1 MAATVSTATSAGNAL
16 GEDLAVPPGV
26 DRGST
31 ARAIPGARAERY
43 ARREVASNPASDSAR
58 PLRPAPLLIDAA
70 LAVVAFAGSLAF
82 IAASDDGEGLD
93 AVNVLLSA
101 LASLPLVARRVSPV
115 AVFVLTALASAVLY
129 GVTDVDGPPLG
140 PTLALY
146 TMAAAGDESRTRNL
160 STLGLAG
167 VLLVLHAMANGL
179 RNDAF
184 PGTELVFGVLVWGG
198 AWLAGDRTRLRRERI
213 AQLEERA
220 LRAEREAERERRLA
234 AAEERSRI
242 ARDLHDS
249 AGHAI
254 NVILVHAGAARL
266 RKDDDPQALR
276 EAFATI
282 EQVARETVGEI
293 DQMVGALREDGER
306 PEGEVE
312 PPAGLSALDALVE
325 RHRSAGMEVTTAV
338 RGDRRPLPPAVD
350 RGAYRILQEALTN
363 AARHG
368 DGDAEVEVAFGRD
381 ALELNVANTI
391 GRAGDSAGG
400 GHGLI
405 GMRERATLLGGSL
418 DAGARNGR
426 FHVHARLPVAEHRP

>member
-1 MAATVSTATSAGNAL
+1 MSVENAL

-26 DRGST
+26 DTGSA

-43 ARREVASNPASDSAR
+43 ARLDVASHPAT
-58 PLRPAPLLIDAA
+58 APVRRHLTIDAA
-70 LAVVAFAGSLAF
+70 IALAAFAASLALLAVGESE
-82 IAASDDGEGLD
+82 DGGGAPD
-93 AVNVLLSA
+93 ALGVLLTA
-101 LASLPLVARRVSPV
+101 VASLPLVARRRAPV
-115 AVFVLTALASAVLY
+115 AVFVLTAAASALLF
-129 GVTDVDGPPLG
+129 GVAEPAGPPVG

-146 TMAAAGDESRTRNL
+146 FMAVDADESRARARLTLAVVGTMLAVHVIASGLGRN
-160 STLGLAG
+160 
-167 VLLVLHAMANGL
+167 
-179 RNDAF
+179 AF
-184 PGTELVFGVLVWGG
+184 PGLEIVFGVLVWGG
-198 AWLAGDRTRLRRERI
+198 AWLAGDRARLRRERL
-213 AQLEERA
+213 AELEERA

-266 RKDDDPQALR
+266 RKDDDPEALR

-293 DQMVGALREDGER
+293 DQMVGALREDGEQ

-325 RHRSAGMEVTTAV
+325 RHRSAGMDVTTAV

-368 DGDAEVEVAFGRD
+368 GGDAEVEIAFGHD
-381 ALELNVANTI
+381 ALELHIANPI
-391 GRAGDSAGG
+391 RGDGDAGAPAGG

-405 GMRERATLLGGSL
+405 GMRERTTLLGGSL
-418 DAGARNGR
+418 EAGARNGR
-426 FHVHARLPVAEHRP
+426 FHVHARLPVAEQRP